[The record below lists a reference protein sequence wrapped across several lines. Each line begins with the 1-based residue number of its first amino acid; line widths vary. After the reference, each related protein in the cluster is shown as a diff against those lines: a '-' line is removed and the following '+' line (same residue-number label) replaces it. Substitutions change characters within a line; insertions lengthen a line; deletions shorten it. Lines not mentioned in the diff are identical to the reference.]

1 MCPRVAQ
8 TDLRR
13 VERTAAKAAKA
24 RDELRVAIT
33 LARAA
38 GETLEDIG
46 RAAALSRQR
55 IAQILRGTR

>member
-1 MCPRVAQ
+1 MAKS
-8 TDLRR
+8 DLRR
-13 VERTAAKAAKA
+13 VERAAAKAAQS
-24 RDELRVAIT
+24 RDELRVAIN

-55 IAQILRGTR
+55 IAQILRQTR

>member
-1 MCPRVAQ
+1 MAQ
-8 TDLRR
+8 SDLRR
-13 VERTAAKAAKA
+13 VERAAARAAKA
-24 RDELRVAIT
+24 RDELRVSIT

-55 IAQILRGTR
+55 IGQILHGIR